1 MAKILEEYSLF
12 GMMDK
17 SLMEPV
23 MQTMDKN
30 IVNLSSALS
39 TPIMASATIYIAFIG
54 YNVTYGRSS
63 IPLWDFIATAVKLAI
78 IVTLTTHAPEYN
90 VWVKKF
96 FFTDLPNAITS
107 VLQTSNIDDN
117 VWDTMVQKTSKH
129 VFEKTAKAKWWQWIG
144 LWLTGMCCIIIVGAF
159 CAVGFIVTTFA
170 KLGLFL
176 VLSLGPLFIGLYM
189 FSTTRRFT
197 EAWLGQVANFVVLQV
212 LLVVL
217 GGLYLNLTLKIVT
230 NDIVDL
236 ASALSRFSAIGIC
249 GIYLFMNLP
258 GIATAL
264 ASGGANLIGGKDAA
278 RYAGKAAKAGGRTA
292 KAVGRAVRKLVTRV

>member
-1 MAKILEEYSLF
+1 
-12 GMMDK
+12 
-17 SLMEPV
+17 
-23 MQTMDKN
+23 
-30 IVNLSSALS
+30 
-39 TPIMASATIYIAFIG
+39 
-54 YNVTYGRSS
+54 
-63 IPLWDFIATAVKLAI
+63 
-78 IVTLTTHAPEYN
+78 
-90 VWVKKF
+90 
-96 FFTDLPNAITS
+96 
-107 VLQTSNIDDN
+107 
-117 VWDTMVQKTSKH
+117 MVQKTSKH

-159 CAVGFIVTTFA
+159 CSVGFIVTIFA

-217 GGLYLNLTLKIVT
+217 GGLYLNLTLNIIT

-236 ASALSRFSAIGIC
+236 ASALSKFSAIGIC

-278 RYAGKAAKAGGRTA
+278 RHAGKAAKAGGRAA
-292 KAVGRAVRKLVTRV
+292 KAVGRAIRKLVTKV